1 MTATAP
7 SASGR
12 TLAGTVGIVDTR
24 TVPTEMRVG
33 YDKRLML
40 FSGRAN
46 RELGGRIA
54 AKLGVELGGVDLK
67 TFANGEVYC
76 RYEESVRGADVFIVQ
91 PTCQNVAAGMTA
103 NDTLMELLQMVE
115 AAVGGS
121 AHRVIAV
128 TPWYG
133 YSRQDKKSAPRE
145 PISARL
151 VARMLEAAGID
162 RLLTMDLHSGQ
173 IQGFFQK
180 PCDHMTALFM
190 LTRYFDDLG
199 LEDLVVVSPD
209 AGRVKLNKQF
219 AAKIGADLA
228 ILNKE
233 RPAQQVAEIGY
244 VIGDVADKTALLVDD
259 MIGTAGTLAAAAQA
273 VRDAGARRI
282 YAAATHGNFSGNAWE
297 NLAAADFEQVVVT
310 DTIPLPPGA
319 PENVRV
325 LSCADLLTNSIRQ
338 IFTDGSVSDVFG
350 GENQLF

>member
-1 MTATAP
+1 M
-7 SASGR
+7 
-12 TLAGTVGIVDTR
+12 GIVDTR

-54 AKLGVELGGVDLK
+54 AKLGVDLGGVDLK

-190 LTRYFDDLG
+190 LTQYFDDLG

-244 VIGDVADKTALLVDD
+244 VIGDVSDKTALLVDD

-282 YAAATHGNFSGNAWE
+282 FAAATHGNFSGNAWE

-319 PENVRV
+319 PDNVRV